1 MEQFSNYLF
10 MKLTWLQWLPQAVFD
25 LLVMLIF
32 AVILLLG
39 WVALFAGITSWVE
52 RRIAG
57 RIQSRVGPNRVG
69 PQGFFQWLADGL
81 KCFLK
86 EDFIPAAADRKLFLM
101 APYLVFGGFFAIFVA
116 IPFGD
121 GLIISNLNIGIFYIL
136 AISSLVVV
144 GILMSGWASNNKW
157 SLLGGMRS
165 AAQIIS
171 YEIPISLA
179 ILPVI
184 LITGSLGM
192 QEIIGAQGI
201 WPWQWFVCHN
211 PFTFMACFI
220 FFISSLAEGN
230 RTPFDL
236 PEAESELVAGYNTE
250 YSGMRFVF
258 FFFAE
263 WANLYVMAAL
273 TVALFLGGW
282 NTPLHLS
289 TSLFGSL
296 PSTIDLAGPIVF
308 ILKSFFLVFVIIW
321 IRWTLPRLRVD
332 HLMNL
337 CWKYLVP
344 FSFGGIIGTI
354 LWMVLADAVPAVAYI
369 RYPLFIIGC
378 LIPIA
383 LLLKVAR
390 NFKLAKSEIHLNP
403 FI

>member
-1 MEQFSNYLF
+1 MEQFANNLF
-10 MKLTWLQWLPQAVFD
+10 LKITWLQWLPRALFD

-32 AVILLLG
+32 AALMLLL

-57 RIQSRVGPNRVG
+57 RIQSRIGPNRVG

-81 KCFLK
+81 KCFIK
-86 EDFIPAAADRKLFLM
+86 EDFVPASADRKLFLL
-101 APYLVFGGFFAIFVA
+101 APYLVFGGLFAIFVA
-116 IPFGD
+116 IPFGK
-121 GLIISNLNIGIFYIL
+121 GIIIGDLNIGIFYIL

-165 AAQIIS
+165 AAQIVS
-171 YEIPISLA
+171 YEIPISLS
-179 ILPVI
+179 ILPVV
-184 LITGSLGM
+184 LLAGSLSM
-192 QEIIGAQGI
+192 QDIIGAQGV
-201 WPWQWFVCHN
+201 WPWQWYVCHN

-230 RTPFDL
+230 RTPFDM

-273 TVALFLGGW
+273 TVTLFLGGW
-282 NTPLHLS
+282 NTPFHLN
-289 TSLFGSL
+289 TSLFGLL
-296 PSTIDLAGPIVF
+296 PQPIDLAGTLVF

-321 IRWTLPRLRVD
+321 VRWTLPRLRVD

-344 FSFGGIIGTI
+344 FAFAGIIGTI
-354 LWMVLADAVPAVAYI
+354 AWMVLAAAVPAAAYI
-369 RYPLFIIGC
+369 RYVLFVLGC
-378 LIPIA
+378 LIPISILA
-383 LLLKVAR
+383 KTVR
-390 NFKLAKSEIHLNP
+390 NFKLAKSEMHLNP

>member
-1 MEQFSNYLF
+1 MEQFASNLYD
-10 MKLTWLQWLPQAVFD
+10 KLSWMHWLPPVLFD
-25 LLVMLIF
+25 LLIMLFF
-32 AVILLLG
+32 AALLLLG

-52 RRIAG
+52 RRVAG
-57 RIQSRVGPNRVG
+57 RIQSRIGPNRVG

-81 KCFLK
+81 KVFLK
-86 EDFIPAAADRKLFLM
+86 EDFIPAAADRKLFIM
-101 APYLVFGGFFAIFVA
+101 APYLVFGGFFAIFVT

-121 GLIISNLNIGIFYIL
+121 RLIISDFNIGIFYFL

-165 AAQIIS
+165 AAQVIS

-179 ILPVI
+179 LMPVV
-184 LITGSLGM
+184 LLTGSLSM
-192 QEIIGAQGI
+192 QSIISAQGV
-201 WPWQWFVCHN
+201 WPWQWYVCHN
-211 PFTFMACFI
+211 PFTFIACFI

-230 RTPFDL
+230 RAPFDM

-273 TVALFLGGW
+273 TVTLFLGGW
-282 NTPLHLS
+282 NSPFAINT
-289 TSLFGSL
+289 TLFGL
-296 PSTIDLAGPIVF
+296 LTEPINLAGPLVF

-332 HLMNL
+332 HLMNM

-344 FSFGGIIGTI
+344 LSFGGIVGTI
-354 LWMVLADAVPAVAYI
+354 IWMVFADAVPAVAYI
-369 RYPLFIIGC
+369 RYPLFVIGL

-383 LLLKVAR
+383 VIAKMIR
-390 NFKLAKSEIHLNP
+390 NLKLAKSEIHLNP